1 MSYCVKCKRKTSDSG
16 KPQLVKTK
24 NNRVMKKCKCA
35 DCGTVKC
42 EFVSGKKGKEGGFL
56 FW

>member
-42 EFVSGKKGKEGGFL
+42 EFVSGKKGKDGGFL